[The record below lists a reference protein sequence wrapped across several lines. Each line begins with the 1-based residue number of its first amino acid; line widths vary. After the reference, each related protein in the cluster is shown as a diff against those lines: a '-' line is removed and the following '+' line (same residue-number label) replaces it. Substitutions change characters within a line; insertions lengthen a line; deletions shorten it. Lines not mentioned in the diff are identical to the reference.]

1 MLEHTLGVRLLR
13 GRLQY
18 ASSGEACPTHSQS
31 WEKTGGTSG
40 VLEPFCKIIE
50 GQLRGLGRS
59 PADEMKTWSRAVSG
73 ERAESALNALHPF
86 PSPPCWAPLT
96 LLLRPQAPGGSSRH
110 AGRGGLAGGLGPEGR
125 RVGDQDCGGS
135 EQRRS
140 RWEVARPLGRDR
152 TGPRQG
158 REPGAPWRSQ
168 PHSNQGFFPRLAPAL
183 PSCLPFPPV
192 NKYLPGSEP
201 RVLVRDGS
209 TSWSIKT
216 ALLSPRCAQDMG
228 RSHFSS
234 KKET

>member
-1 MLEHTLGVRLLR
+1 MGSLPSKPGSEFTPDPVILTDSWARRALDLPHSHQEQLPEAG
-13 GRLQY
+13 GR
-18 ASSGEACPTHSQS
+18 
-31 WEKTGGTSG
+31 
-40 VLEPFCKIIE
+40 
-50 GQLRGLGRS
+50 
-59 PADEMKTWSRAVSG
+59 
-73 ERAESALNALHPF
+73 
-86 PSPPCWAPLT
+86 
-96 LLLRPQAPGGSSRH
+96 
-110 AGRGGLAGGLGPEGR
+110 AGGLGPEGR